1 LHIQDAEKNDK
12 NVVFI
17 PNEDKDMVVEN
28 NAFFDPHFSMLGFVM
43 RGPRVTQ
50 KRYFMGFNVFTIERE

>member
-1 LHIQDAEKNDK
+1 M
-12 NVVFI
+12 FI

-43 RGPRVTQ
+43 RGPKVTQ